1 MVQIVKNAMGFKG
14 TFSSLSSIVG
24 VLLLVASVA
33 TGVFLVQGEQDIRNR
48 AKEAKEHKVAICH
61 KTDSDTNPW
70 VQIEVSDNAL
80 STHTAHGDIQGNCP
94 VPDKD
99 KDDDGDDGGG
109 TGGVTLANN
118 VTVINEASHTEP
130 EPTPV
135 VKYIYIVTKFD
146 FWTKFFGIDEKKPD
160 KKVRV
165 IFRIEDE
172 ELHVYNNVWT
182 KSDNK
187 GVYKGTITDIRPGL
201 FEVLLKGEGY
211 LQQKHENV
219 TISRGGNRYYWNDA
233 ELIPGDFDSDNIL
246 NAKDIAELLSLF
258 SHDPNI
264 EVENKEIFDV
274 NMDGK
279 IDIEDIKIVLANY
292 NDLIIEGD
300 N

>member
-1 MVQIVKNAMGFKG
+1 MGFNKV
-14 TFSSLSSIVG
+14 FSSAGSLFG
-24 VLLLVASVA
+24 VLLLIVSVA
-33 TGVFLVQGEQDIRNR
+33 TGVLLVQSEQDIRNK
-48 AKEAKEHKVAICH
+48 AKEAKEHKVAVCH
-61 KTDSDTNPW
+61 KTGSDTNPW

-80 STHTAHGDIQGNCP
+80 PAHTAHGDIQGNCP
-94 VPDKD
+94 TQDD
-99 KDDDGDDGGG
+99 GGDDGDGDGDGSSG
-109 TGGVTLANN
+109 VGGVTLANN
-118 VTVINEASHTEP
+118 VTVINEASHTET

-135 VKYIYIVTKFD
+135 IQYIYIVTKFD
-146 FWTKFFGIDEKKPD
+146 FWTKFFGIDTNKPD

-201 FEVLLKGEGY
+201 FEVLLKGDGY
-211 LQQKHENV
+211 LQQKHEDV
-219 TISRGGNRYYWNDA
+219 RISRGGNKYYWSDS
-233 ELIPGDFDSDNIL
+233 ELIPGDFDSDNVL
-246 NAKDIAELLSLF
+246 DGKDIAELLSIF

-279 IDIEDIKIVLANY
+279 VDIEDIKIVLENY
-292 NDLIIEGD
+292 MDLVIEGD

>member
-1 MVQIVKNAMGFKG
+1 MGLSRV
-14 TFSSLSSIVG
+14 FSSAGSLIG
-24 VLLLVASVA
+24 VLLLIVSVAS
-33 TGVFLVQGEQDIRNR
+33 GVLLVQSEQDIRKE
-48 AKEAKEHKVAICH
+48 AKEAKEHKVVVCH
-61 KTDSDTNPW
+61 KTGS
-70 VQIEVSDNAL
+70 E
-80 STHTAHGDIQGNCP
+80 HGDIQGNCP
-94 VPDKD
+94 TQ
-99 KDDDGDDGGG
+99 DDGGDNG
-109 TGGVTLANN
+109 DGGDGGGGIGGVALANN
-118 VTVINEASHTEP
+118 VTVINEHTHTDP

-135 VKYIYIVTKFD
+135 VQYIYIVTKFD

-160 KKVRV
+160 KKVRF

-211 LQQKHENV
+211 LQQKHEGIR
-219 TISRGGNRYYWNDA
+219 ISRGGNKYYWNEN
-233 ELIPGDFDSDNIL
+233 ELIPGDFDSDNVL
-246 NAKDIAELLSLF
+246 NGKDIAELLSIF

-279 IDIEDIKIVLANY
+279 VDFEDIKIVLENY
-292 NDLIIEGD
+292 IDLKVEGD

>member
-1 MVQIVKNAMGFKG
+1 MGLNRV
-14 TFSSLSSIVG
+14 FSSAGSLFG
-24 VLLLVASVA
+24 VLLLIVSVA
-33 TGVFLVQGEQDIRNR
+33 AGVLLVQSEQDIRNK
-48 AKEAKEHKVAICH
+48 AKEAKEHKVVVCH
-61 KTDSDTNPW
+61 KTGSDTNPW

-80 STHTAHGDIQGNCP
+80 SAHLAHGDIQGNCP
-94 VPDKD
+94 TQDKD
-99 KDDDGDDGGG
+99 KDGDDGSGV
-109 TGGVTLANN
+109 GGVTLANN
-118 VTVINEASHTEP
+118 VTVINEASHAEV

-135 VKYIYIVTKFD
+135 IQYIYIVTKFD
-146 FWTKFFGIDEKKPD
+146 FWTKFFGIDTKKPD

-165 IFRIEDE
+165 IFRMEDE

-211 LQQKHENV
+211 LQQKHDGV
-219 TISRGGNRYYWNDA
+219 RISRGGNRYYWNES
-233 ELIPGDFDSDNIL
+233 ELIPGDFDSDNVL
-246 NAKDIAELLSLF
+246 NGKDIAELLSIY

-279 IDIEDIKIVLANY
+279 VDIEDIKIVLENY
-292 NDLIIEGD
+292 KHLVIEGD

>member
-1 MVQIVKNAMGFKG
+1 MGLNRI
-14 TFSSLSSIVG
+14 FSSAGSLFG
-24 VLLLVASVA
+24 VLLLVISVA
-33 TGVFLVQGEQDIRNR
+33 AGVLLVQSEQDIRNR
-48 AKEAKEHKVAICH
+48 AKEAKEHKVAVCH
-61 KTDSDTNPW
+61 NTGSDTNPW

-80 STHTAHGDIQGNCP
+80 SAHTAHGDIQGNCP
-94 VPDKD
+94 TQD
-99 KDDDGDDGGG
+99 KDDVGGGDDDGGDV
-109 TGGVTLANN
+109 GGGDVGGITLANN
-118 VTVINEASHTEP
+118 VTVINEASHAEV

-135 VKYIYIVTKFD
+135 IQYIYIVTKFD
-146 FWTKFFGIDEKKPD
+146 FWTKFFGIDTKKPD

-165 IFRIEDE
+165 IFRLEDE

-201 FEVLLKGEGY
+201 FEVLLKGNGY
-211 LQQKHENV
+211 LQQKHEGV
-219 TISRGGNRYYWNDA
+219 RISRGGNRYYWNEN
-233 ELIPGDFDSDNIL
+233 ELIPGDFDSDNVL
-246 NAKDIAELLSLF
+246 NGKDIAELLSIF

-279 IDIEDIKIVLANY
+279 VDIEDIKIVLENY
-292 NDLIIEGD
+292 KDLMIEGE